1 LCQWFFANEW
11 TKDMNIKEK
20 IGNRIKESRKAAGL
34 TIKELAEKT
43 HELSPAR
50 IGNWE
55 QGTRSPG
62 PVEAKILADHLN
74 VSASYLLCLTNNPQG
89 ELTRHANH
97 GMRHIPVLS
106 MKDAHH
112 YKEILDAS
120 DYSHEKTIV
129 IDSFN
134 KALNAEKLF
143 AVVVEDNSMEPKIP
157 AGSIA
162 VINGGQSP
170 GPGDYVLASLEN
182 KKQIVLRKYGE
193 VDGYLYQLL
202 AKNDLW
208 ATISVKDESEV
219 SVLGV
224 VSEVRQYF

>member
-1 LCQWFFANEW
+1 
-11 TKDMNIKEK
+11 MNIKEK

-43 HELSPAR
+43 NELSPAR

-62 PVEAKILADHLN
+62 PVEAKILAEHLN
-74 VSASYLLCLTNNPQG
+74 VSASYLLCLTNSPQG
-89 ELTRHANH
+89 ELTRSANF

-112 YKEILDAS
+112 YKEVLDES

-134 KALNAEKLF
+134 KALNDERLF
-143 AVVVEDNSMEPKIP
+143 AVVVNDNSMEPKIS
-157 AGSIA
+157 AGSI
-162 VINGGQSP
+162 VVVNGGQSSN
-170 GPGDYVLASLEN
+170 PGDYVLVYLEN

-193 VDGYLYQLL
+193 VDGYFCQLL
-202 AKNDLW
+202 AINDLW
-208 ATISVKDESEV
+208 ATISVKDENEV
-219 SVLGV
+219 SILGV

>member
-1 LCQWFFANEW
+1 
-11 TKDMNIKEK
+11 MNIKEK
-20 IGNRIKESRKAAGL
+20 IGNRIKESRKAVGL

-74 VSASYLLCLTNNPQG
+74 VSASYLLCLTNSPQG

-112 YKEILDAS
+112 YKELLNAA
-120 DYSHEKTIV
+120 DYSNEKTIV

-157 AGSIA
+157 AGSIV
-162 VINGGQSP
+162 VINGDQSP
-170 GPGDYVLASLEN
+170 NPGDYVLGYFEN
-182 KKQIVLRKYGE
+182 KSQTVLRKYGE
-193 VDGYLYQLL
+193 IDESLFQLIPS
-202 AKNDLW
+202 NDLW
-208 ATISVKDESEV
+208 AIINIKDKSEIRIF
-219 SVLGV
+219 GV
-224 VSEVRQYF
+224 VVEMRNYQI

>member
-1 LCQWFFANEW
+1 
-11 TKDMNIKEK
+11 MNIKEK

-43 HELSPAR
+43 DDLSPAR

-62 PVEAKILADHLN
+62 PIEAKILADHLN

-89 ELTRHANH
+89 ELTRNANF

-120 DYSHEKTIV
+120 DYSHERTIV

-143 AVVVEDNSMEPKIP
+143 AVVVEDNSMEPKIS
-157 AGSIA
+157 AGSIV
-162 VINGGQSP
+162 VINEGQSP
-170 GPGDYVLASLEN
+170 NPGDYVLAYLGS
-182 KKQIVLRKYGE
+182 KRQTVLRKYGE
-193 VDGYLYQLL
+193 SDGCLFQLL
-202 AKNDLW
+202 AENDLW
-208 ATISVKDESEV
+208 ATVSVKNDDNIV
-219 SVLGV
+219 PLGV
-224 VSEVRQYF
+224 ILEIRSYLS